1 MLVKKAPKAAI
12 YGSLIVLSLG
22 AQQSGTSNQLAE
34 KPRNMTRAV
43 GCVLSTEDQS
53 RMRGTFPPM
62 FLRPD
67 PRVDDRYTTAPL
79 SVWKQMIGDAINN
92 HLPIQGMTKSEAAAA
107 FVLGDYDLTTCSIV
121 RYEEDF
127 LTPHCLKYDG
137 DNCIAYEHRKGHLD
151 LSFTKAGYL
160 LDVSN
165 IPNAY
170 LGGFFADRELNARMD
185 SRKKILDRMDS
196 LLRNSKSL
204 ELTHFC
210 ERYPTIFGMGVINA
224 IGQKGPRC
232 W

>member
-1 MLVKKAPKAAI
+1 MKRTPKAAI

-67 PRVDDRYTTAPL
+67 PIVDERYMTVPL

-92 HLPIQGMTKSEAAAA
+92 HLLVQGMTKSEAAAA
-107 FVLGDYDLTTCSIV
+107 FVLSDYDLATCSIV
-121 RYEEDF
+121 RYEEEF
-127 LTPHCLKYDG
+127 LTAHCLKYDG
-137 DNCIAYEHRKGHLD
+137 DNCLAYEHHKGHLD
-151 LSFTKAGYL
+151 LSFTKAGYFI
-160 LDVSN
+160 DASN
-165 IPNAY
+165 IPNVY
-170 LGGFFADRELNARMD
+170 LGGFAADGELNARMD
-185 SRKKILDRMDS
+185 TRKKILDRTDS
-196 LLRNSKSL
+196 LFRDYKSL

-210 ERYPTIFGMGVINA
+210 ERYPTIFGIGVINA